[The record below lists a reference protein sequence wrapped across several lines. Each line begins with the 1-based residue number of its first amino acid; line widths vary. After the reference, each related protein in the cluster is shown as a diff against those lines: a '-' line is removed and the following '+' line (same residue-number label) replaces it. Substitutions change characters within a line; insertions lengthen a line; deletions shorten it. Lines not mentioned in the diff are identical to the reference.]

1 MSLIKIEN
9 DSNADQYFY
18 LDQNNAN
25 QLEIVFN
32 LSEKGKEWK
41 EIGDNL
47 YNFSVGAK
55 INLILLTKEKF
66 HFLRNLANEK
76 NIKKINRRKD
86 FI

>member
-9 DSNADQYFY
+9 ESNADQYFY

-25 QLEIVFN
+25 KLEIVFN

-47 YNFSVGAK
+47 YNFSVGVK
-55 INLILLTKEKF
+55 IYLLLLTKEKF
-66 HFLRNLANEK
+66 HFLRNLVNEK
-76 NIKKINRRKD
+76 NITKLDRISIK
-86 FI
+86 